1 MTGNVARMS
10 LLKIAGAISLAML
23 PRIGFADM
31 ILLDRG
37 LPNASNASV
46 PYVNDAGQSDTS
58 CQPTYPNCRANVS
71 WQSGFGL
78 GGNYFMA
85 GDDFSF
91 GTNATVSTITV
102 YEIANNPV
110 SSIANSLPTSEFN
123 SISLFVGPQNGTLS
137 LVASSYAFQRVAYAP
152 ATDYQ
157 GTLGAFFPI
166 YAITF
171 SLPDTL
177 FAANT
182 LYGFA
187 VDATPNT
194 SNPAYCNTTS
204 SCYGLFLAASNAGLS
219 SLSGATE
226 QGADNNFIYYG
237 EASQAAQAPSF
248 VGTCNS
254 GDPSCGGWDKG
265 SDLNVT
271 ITGTA
276 ISAVPEPQ
284 TFGLFTIAFLGGLL
298 TQRCRMRR

>member
-1 MTGNVARMS
+1 MS
-10 LLKIAGAISLAML
+10 LLKIAGAITLAVL
-23 PRIGFADM
+23 PQVGLADT

-37 LPNASNASV
+37 LPNASNGST

-58 CQPTYPNCRANVS
+58 CQPTYPNCRSNVS
-71 WQSGFGL
+71 WQSGFGS
-78 GGNYFMA
+78 GGNYFLA

-91 GTNATVSTITV
+91 ASSATVSTITV

-110 SSIANSLPTSEFN
+110 SSIANSAPTSEFS
-123 SISLFVGPQNGTLS
+123 SISLFVGPQSGTLS
-137 LVASSYAFQRVAYAP
+137 LVSSSYTFQRVAYAP

-157 GTLGAFFPI
+157 GAAGAFFPI

-194 SNPAYCNTTS
+194 SNPAFCNSTS

-226 QGADNNFIYYG
+226 QGADDNFIYYA
-237 EASQAAQAPSF
+237 EANQAAQAPAF
-248 VGTCNS
+248 AGLCNS
-254 GDPSCGGWDKG
+254 GDPSCGGWDKS

-276 ISAVPEPQ
+276 IGSVPEPK
-284 TFGLFTIAFLGGLL
+284 TFGLLTMAFLGGLI
-298 TQRCRMRR
+298 THRVRVRR

>member
-1 MTGNVARMS
+1 MTGNIARMS
-10 LLKIAGAISLAML
+10 LFKIAGVITLAIL
-23 PRIGFADM
+23 PRIGFADT

-46 PYVNDAGQSDTS
+46 PYVNNAGQSDTS
-58 CQPTYPNCRANVS
+58 CQPAYPNCRANAS
-71 WQSGFGL
+71 WQSGFDS
-78 GGNYFMA
+78 GGNYFLA

-91 GTNATVSTITV
+91 GTSATVSTITV

-110 SSIANSLPTSEFN
+110 SSIADSAPTSEFN

-137 LVASSYAFQRVAYAP
+137 LVSSSYVFQRVSYAP

-157 GTLGAFFPI
+157 GTLGGFFPI

-171 SLPDTL
+171 SLPNTL
-177 FAANT
+177 FSANT